1 MAGHNA
7 NRVTALTRMI
17 WNSTFGLIRCTSMPI
32 RHSISSLSAPL
43 TFVND
48 VKLATSHDGGK
59 EDLRRAS
66 FEAGHFSKQTSRAV
80 SSLTSSISRR
90 LFSPII
96 IRRRPAGLESKL
108 FARNF
113 RGHRLIQKLCH
124 EILPQLARWARKSS
138 RDNIPP
144 HILSNPKIDDTRA
157 TNVAKNNVS
166 SPKHFFAVRSMWDF
180 SFFSFS
186 SFPFR
191 LHTFNSA
198 LPSFPSYGFYKR
210 TWVTTFVF
218 QNSFNTVTVKT
229 TIGAA
234 LACFFVDVSCVVT
247 AETEIFF

>member
-1 MAGHNA
+1 MVG
-7 NRVTALTRMI
+7 RKI
-17 WNSTFGLIRCTSMPI
+17 FG
-32 RHSISSLSAPL
+32 
-43 TFVND
+43 
-48 VKLATSHDGGK
+48 
-59 EDLRRAS
+59 E
-66 FEAGHFSKQTSRAV
+66 
-80 SSLTSSISRR
+80 RR
-90 LFSPII
+90 LRQVIFQSKHRELFHPWRHQSLADCSAQLLIDVD
-96 IRRRPAGLESKL
+96 PAGLESKL

-113 RGHRLIQKLCH
+113 REHRLIQKLCH

-186 SFPFR
+186 SFLFR

-198 LPSFPSYGFYKR
+198 LPSLPSYGFYKR

-218 QNSFNTVTVKT
+218 QNSFNTVTVET

-234 LACFFVDVSCVVT
+234 LACFLWTFLVT
-247 AETEIFF
+247 AETEIFS